1 MDLAGDR
8 LQHLTAPACID
19 LHLHSTASDGE
30 CLPARVVARAAELGL
45 SVIALT
51 DHDSVCGVPEA
62 VGEGKARG
70 VRVIGGCE
78 FSVTA
83 PWGEMHLLGY
93 FLYPDSPGLEEFLT
107 LNRTRRLARAGEMVH
122 LLNKLGVAITLE
134 QVLTESGDGSVGR
147 PHVGRALIRIGAARS
162 LNNAFDRYIGRGRP
176 AYVAKQLPPF
186 QEVCTRIREAG
197 GVSSAA
203 HLKDR
208 GTRTCLQRFKDAG
221 LDAVETRHPSH
232 DPDVR
237 ATLTDLAREI
247 GLLRTGGSDWHGDG
261 LAGESHGPMGSQEVP
276 FEWLD
281 ALEVRSRERQN
292 H

>member
-1 MDLAGDR
+1 VDLAGDR
-8 LQHLTAPACID
+8 IHQLTSPSCID

-30 CLPARVVARAAELGL
+30 CPPAQVVARAAELGL
-45 SVIALT
+45 SAIALT
-51 DHDSVCGVPEA
+51 DHDSVSGVPEA
-62 VGEGKARG
+62 VSEGQICN

-107 LNRTRRLARAGEMVH
+107 LNRSRRLARAGEMVH
-122 LLNKLGVAITLE
+122 LLNKLGVTITLE
-134 QVLTESGDGSVGR
+134 QVLAESGDGAVGR
-147 PHVGRALIRIGAARS
+147 PHVGRALIRMGAARS

-197 GVSSAA
+197 GISSAA

-208 GTRTCLQRFKDAG
+208 GTRTCLERFKEAG

-237 ATLTDLAREI
+237 TALTDLALEL

-261 LAGESHGPMGSQEVP
+261 LAGESHGPMGSQDIP
-276 FEWLD
+276 FEWL
-281 ALEVRSRERQN
+281 APLEARSRERQN
-292 H
+292 V